1 MTTPA
6 RPAALLTAIGW
17 FWLVNAG
24 TLLLLLLGLL
34 AGYPLYREWLA
45 GWVALPPLPG
55 MEPLTWLGARLLPLL
70 LAHVLLCL
78 FALWASLAL
87 LKHRRWA
94 ALSLEGMSWASLAYT
109 LLAVW
114 VYFHFWFSLLE
125 AVGPADLGLSP
136 AFFYA
141 LITGI
146 GLGLGLMIGLPFAI
160 VARLLHRPDLRAA
173 TR

>member
-6 RPAALLTAIGW
+6 RPAALLSAIGW

-55 MEPLTWLGARLLPLL
+55 MEPLAWLGARLLPLL
-70 LAHVLLCL
+70 LVHVLLCL
-78 FALWASLAL
+78 FALAAGLAL
-87 LKHRRWA
+87 LKQRRWA
-94 ALSLEGMSWASLAYT
+94 AFSLEGLSWASLAYT

-114 VYFHFWFSLLE
+114 VYFHFWFSLLA
-125 AVGPADLGLSP
+125 AVGPTDLALSP
-136 AFFYA
+136 TVFHA
-141 LITGI
+141 LIIGI

>member
-1 MTTPA
+1 MTTSA

-45 GWVALPPLPG
+45 GWVAYPLPG
-55 MEPLTWLGARLLPLL
+55 MAPLAWLGQWLLPLGVSHL
-70 LAHVLLCL
+70 PACL

-94 ALSLEGMSWASLAYT
+94 ALSLEALSWLSLAYT
-109 LLAVW
+109 LLAAGL
-114 VYFHFWFSLLE
+114 YFHVWYGLLA
-125 AVGPADLGLSP
+125 AVGEEGLAISP
-136 AFFYA
+136 LLFHMLVAG
-141 LITGI
+141 IGI
-146 GLGLGLMIGLPFAI
+146 GLVLMIGLPFVTVI
-160 VARLLHRPDLRAA
+160 RLLRRDDLRQ
-173 TR
+173 TLV